1 MSKNFTV
8 QKILGVLLHRLP
20 FILLSGVV
28 AGMIFF
34 IYTSVAIKPVYS
46 TSSMIYIQN
55 YGKQQQQQETTPQDK
70 GEETTAPAATKAS
83 SGTSDASDTSDDS
96 DTSSASDSNNDRA
109 KKIFNSDL
117 SGSAA
122 LASSCV
128 ILFQNDPE
136 VTEMY
141 HGCNVSMSVTDNS
154 FFITINV
161 SGTNAQ
167 DCKTTADNVAIRC
180 SEVFNKYFPYG
191 KTGTIRAAGDAGQVS
206 PNKVQNTLVGVA
218 VGLVFA
224 IIVAIMLEMIDTT
237 IKNDDDLA
245 AMYKIP
251 VFAEIPDF
259 ENQGR

>member
-55 YGKQQQQQETTPQDK
+55 YGKQQQQQATTPQDK
-70 GEETTAPAATKAS
+70 GEETTAPAAAKAS
-83 SGTSDASDTSDDS
+83 S
-96 DTSSASDSNNDRA
+96 DTSSASESNNDKA
-109 KKIFNSDL
+109 QKIFNSDL

-141 HGCNVSMSVTDNS
+141 HGCNVSMKVENDNS
-154 FFITINV
+154 FFIRISV
-161 SGTNAQ
+161 SGTNAK

-191 KTGTIRAAGDAGQVS
+191 RTGTIRAAGDAGQVS

>member
-55 YGKQQQQQETTPQDK
+55 YGKQQQQQATTPQDK

-83 SGTSDASDTSDDS
+83 S
-96 DTSSASDSNNDRA
+96 DTSSASESNNDKA
-109 KKIFNSDL
+109 QKIFNSDL

-141 HGCNVSMSVTDNS
+141 HGCNVSMKVENDNS
-154 FFITINV
+154 FFITISV
-161 SGTNAQ
+161 SGTNAK

-224 IIVAIMLEMIDTT
+224 IIVAILLEMIDTT
-237 IKNDDDLA
+237 IKNDDDLS

>member
-55 YGKQQQQQETTPQDK
+55 YGKQQQQQATTPQDK

-83 SGTSDASDTSDDS
+83 S
-96 DTSSASDSNNDRA
+96 DTSSASESNNDKA
-109 KKIFNSDL
+109 QKIFNSDL

-141 HGCNVSMSVTDNS
+141 HGCNVSMAVENENS
-154 FFITINV
+154 FFIRISV
-161 SGTNAQ
+161 SGTNAK

-191 KTGTIRAAGDAGQVS
+191 RTGTIRAAGDAGQVS

-224 IIVAIMLEMIDTT
+224 IIVAILLEMIDTT

>member
-55 YGKQQQQQETTPQDK
+55 YGKQQQQQATTPQDK
-70 GEETTAPAATKAS
+70 GEETTAPAAAKAS
-83 SGTSDASDTSDDS
+83 S
-96 DTSSASDSNNDRA
+96 DTSSASESNNDKA
-109 KKIFNSDL
+109 QKIFNSDL

-141 HGCNVSMSVTDNS
+141 HGCNVSMKVENDNS
-154 FFITINV
+154 FFITISV

-224 IIVAIMLEMIDTT
+224 IIVAILLEMIDTT

>member
-55 YGKQQQQQETTPQDK
+55 YGKQQQQQATTPQDK
-70 GEETTAPAATKAS
+70 GEETTAPAAAKAS
-83 SGTSDASDTSDDS
+83 S
-96 DTSSASDSNNDRA
+96 DTSSASESNNDKA
-109 KKIFNSDL
+109 QKIFNSDL

-141 HGCNVSMSVTDNS
+141 HGCNVSMKVENDNS
-154 FFITINV
+154 FFITISV
-161 SGTNAQ
+161 SGTNAK

-224 IIVAIMLEMIDTT
+224 IIVAILLEMIDTT

>member
-55 YGKQQQQQETTPQDK
+55 YGKQQQQQTTTPQDK

-83 SGTSDASDTSDDS
+83 SGTSDASE
-96 DTSSASDSNNDRA
+96 SNNDKA
-109 KKIFNSDL
+109 QKIFNSDL

-141 HGCNVSMSVTDNS
+141 HGCNVSMKVENDNS
-154 FFITINV
+154 FFITISV
-161 SGTNAQ
+161 SGTNAK

-224 IIVAIMLEMIDTT
+224 IIVAILLEMIDTT

>member
-55 YGKQQQQQETTPQDK
+55 YGKQQQQQATTPQDK

-83 SGTSDASDTSDDS
+83 S
-96 DTSSASDSNNDRA
+96 DTSSASESNNDKA
-109 KKIFNSDL
+109 QKIFNSDL

-141 HGCNVSMSVTDNS
+141 HGCNVSMKVENDNS
-154 FFITINV
+154 FFITISV
-161 SGTNAQ
+161 SGTNAK

-191 KTGTIRAAGDAGQVS
+191 RTGTIRAAGDAGQVS

-224 IIVAIMLEMIDTT
+224 IIVAILLEMIDTT

>member
-55 YGKQQQQQETTPQDK
+55 YGKQQQQQATTPQDK
-70 GEETTAPAATKAS
+70 GEETTAPAAAKAS
-83 SGTSDASDTSDDS
+83 S
-96 DTSSASDSNNDRA
+96 DTSSASESNNDKA
-109 KKIFNSDL
+109 QKIFNSDL

-141 HGCNVSMSVTDNS
+141 HGCNVSMKVENDNS
-154 FFITINV
+154 FFITISV

-206 PNKVQNTLVGVA
+206 PTKVQNTLVGVA

-224 IIVAIMLEMIDTT
+224 IIVAILLEMIDTT

>member
-55 YGKQQQQQETTPQDK
+55 YGKQQQQQATTPQDK
-70 GEETTAPAATKAS
+70 GEETTAPAAAKAS
-83 SGTSDASDTSDDS
+83 S
-96 DTSSASDSNNDRA
+96 DTSSASESNNDKA
-109 KKIFNSDL
+109 QKIFNSDL

-141 HGCNVSMSVTDNS
+141 HGCNVSMKVENDNS
-154 FFITINV
+154 FFITISV
-161 SGTNAQ
+161 SGTNAK

-191 KTGTIRAAGDAGQVS
+191 RTGTIRAAGDAGQVS

>member
-55 YGKQQQQQETTPQDK
+55 YGKQQQQQATTPQDK

-83 SGTSDASDTSDDS
+83 S
-96 DTSSASDSNNDRA
+96 DTSSASESNNDKA
-109 KKIFNSDL
+109 QKIFNSDL

-141 HGCNVSMSVTDNS
+141 HGCKVSMKVENDNS
-154 FFITINV
+154 FFITISV
-161 SGTNAQ
+161 SGTNAK

-237 IKNDDDLA
+237 IKNDDDLS

>member
-55 YGKQQQQQETTPQDK
+55 YGKQQQQQATTPQDK

-83 SGTSDASDTSDDS
+83 SGTSDASE
-96 DTSSASDSNNDRA
+96 SNNDKA
-109 KKIFNSDL
+109 QKIFNSDL

-141 HGCNVSMSVTDNS
+141 HGCNVSMKVENDNS
-154 FFITINV
+154 FFITISV
-161 SGTNAQ
+161 SGTNAK

-224 IIVAIMLEMIDTT
+224 IIVAILLEMIDTT
-237 IKNDDDLA
+237 IKNDDDLSA
-245 AMYKIP
+245 IYKIP